1 MSVGVMQ
8 SDCHHAQLGV
18 SMSRKR
24 ACSSNIVSV
33 AAFSTFFSLTACS
46 GVDAGTIN
54 ETGGNTSNTAG
65 SGGTAGAATGGN
77 QGVGGNTNGGNISTG
92 GVMAVGGS
100 TAVGGTKTTGGNPST
115 GGNLPTG
122 GNPAAGGTGGNL
134 TTGGTVSTGGSNAS
148 AGGMNT
154 GGAVTTG
161 GSRATGGTVS
171 TGGSR
176 NTGGSSATGGASGTG
191 GATGTNT
198 ACPGADAAEFALIQA
213 WLNNTTAVGAL
224 PSYAYSNIKTY
235 FPATNAT
242 TPQFTFNRLACTI
255 AMTCVEF
262 APMETNWLRKC
273 EAVLTSAI
281 VAESSYNPNSSVASP
296 ANDPTVGLLQIR
308 FSSTVKDYNYNG
320 PMTKMAAIGCNWPA
334 ELLTLSSSSA
344 NWTTLGQLGS
354 PVGAAPYVYNA
365 ASFMQDPAC
374 NIALAGWYY
383 FYNAT
388 ANGGASNSNVVWIA
402 NYCAGQGIAG
412 NMLYGLDSHLD
423 GGSGISRSGTAGTL
437 TWSNLGTG
445 GDLTYPWGIECCAC
459 GAPTGSCATTC
470 TASGCTGRFAAF
482 MGIGTTAAH
491 PSPDPFWRC

>member
-1 MSVGVMQ
+1 MS
-8 SDCHHAQLGV
+8 A
-18 SMSRKR
+18 
-24 ACSSNIVSV
+24 
-33 AAFSTFFSLTACS
+33 
-46 GVDAGTIN
+46 
-54 ETGGNTSNTAG
+54 
-65 SGGTAGAATGGN
+65 
-77 QGVGGNTNGGNISTG
+77 
-92 GVMAVGGS
+92 GGS
-100 TAVGGTKTTGGNPST
+100 TG
-115 GGNLPTG
+115 
-122 GNPAAGGTGGNL
+122 AGGTGGSV
-134 TTGGTVSTGGSNAS
+134 TTGGTVSTGGSKTS
-148 AGGMNT
+148 AGGTST
-154 GGAVTTG
+154 GGAVSAGGSSTTAGATSTG
-161 GSRATGGTVS
+161 GSRSTGGTVS

-176 NTGGSSATGGASGTG
+176 SSGGSSATGGASGTG
-191 GATGTNT
+191 GATGTNA
-198 ACPGADAAEFALIQA
+198 ACPGADPAEFALIQA
-213 WLNNTTAVGAL
+213 WLNNATAVGAL

-235 FPATNAT
+235 FPATNTT
-242 TPQFTFNRLACTI
+242 TPQFTFNRLACSI

-320 PMTKMAAIGCNWPA
+320 PMAKMAAIGCNWPP

-365 ASFMQDPAC
+365 PSFMQDPAC

-388 ANGGASNSNVVWIA
+388 ANGGATNSNVVWIA

-491 PSPDPFWRC
+491 PSPDPFLEVLAPEPTKYCK